1 MDLIPL
7 LKDALS
13 SDSNLIRESENKI
26 NLYAKQNLGEFLF
39 LVADVL
45 SNENEHKSIRQISA
59 TIIKNILNY
68 NQSFKGQWLL
78 LDENV
83 QTKIKERVLSTLA
96 SNEKDVRKAAALT
109 VVGIAK
115 IEITNNKWID
125 LFDILSNTCQN
136 NNKNIRLSSLTT
148 IGYLGQEFLSNQLD
162 ISQIGKLAGAIYK
175 ILLEENDED
184 ILQEA
189 IISFTYIL
197 PHLKDY
203 FSNEENKEYRSIFIK
218 GILQKIS
225 HENYV
230 IRRNCFTCFIE
241 IARFFY
247 DFLDEYIEE
256 LLRISLLHVSKMKNL
271 N

>member
-26 NLYAKQNLGEFLF
+26 NLYATQNLGEFLYI
-39 LVADVL
+39 VADVL
-45 SNENEHKSIRQISA
+45 ANESEHKSIRQISA

-78 LDENV
+78 LDENI
-83 QTKIKERVLSTLA
+83 QNKIKDRVLSTLA

-115 IEITNNKWID
+115 IEIINNKWND
-125 LFDILSNTCQN
+125 LFDILSNTCHN
-136 NNKNIRLSSLTT
+136 ENKNIRLSSLTT
-148 IGYLGQEFLSNQLD
+148 IGYLGQEFSLNQLN
-162 ISQIGKLAGAIYK
+162 INQIGKLAGALYK

-189 IISFTYIL
+189 IISFTLIL

-203 FSNEENKEYRSIFIK
+203 FSSKENKEYRSVFIH
-218 GILQKIS
+218 GILKKIS
-225 HENYV
+225 HENYL
-230 IRRNCFTCFIE
+230 IRKNSFTCLIE
-241 IARFFY
+241 IVKFFY

-256 LLRISLLHVSKMKNL
+256 LLRISLLHVDYL
-271 N
+271 